1 MKYLIFLLFPL
12 LLFANEQRILL
23 TGFTIHEHQYDR
35 FGEEYNA
42 FNYGGGYEYNF
53 FDDYNELYFASNIL
67 VLNDSFKNPQLSIGL
82 GHYYRFDLGKI
93 DTAVGLSGFVGW
105 KKIYTD
111 EDLDRDGGHYGI
123 TGGLGLAT
131 TLYYKRFGVNFVYV
145 PGVAFKDFD
154 TTGFLFTYFSF
165 SF

>member
-1 MKYLIFLLFPL
+1 MKYLIILLFPL
-12 LLFANEQRILL
+12 LLFSNEQRIIL
-23 TGFTIHEHQYDR
+23 TGMTIHEHQYDR

-42 FNYGGGYEYNF
+42 FNWGAGYEYNF
-53 FDDYNELYFASNIL
+53 FNHYNEFYFAANAL
-67 VLNDSFKNPQLSIGL
+67 VLNDSFENPQLSIGM
-82 GHYYRFDLGKI
+82 GHYYRFDLGI
-93 DTAVGLSGFVGW
+93 VDAALGLTGFVGW

-111 EDLDRDGGHYGI
+111 EDQDREGGQYGL

-131 TLYYKRFGVNFVYV
+131 TVYYESFAVNFVYV